1 MTDKRRHPVQ
11 SRKAITFMPVDT
23 RHVPGRRQLHFTSLE
38 AMLADAE
45 RMVMAPNTKTLGNW
59 PLEQLLTHLTL
70 AMNSSIDGISARAP
84 WFIRLLGPAIKRR
97 VLTRGMSPGFKLPKQ
112 VESRFFPAAT
122 SAGDALEEFRSA
134 VGRVRQEKMTAI
146 HPVFGRITHDE
157 WLRLHLRHAEMHL
170 SFAVPG

>member
-1 MTDKRRHPVQ
+1 
-11 SRKAITFMPVDT
+11 MPVDT
-23 RHVPGRRQLHFTSLE
+23 KHVPGRRQLRFTSLD

-45 RMVMAPNTKTLGNW
+45 RLVASPNTKMLGNW
-59 PLEQLLTHLTL
+59 PLDQLLAHLTL

-97 VLTRGMSPGFKLPKQ
+97 VLTRGMSPGFKLPKT
-112 VESRFFPAAT
+112 VDAESFPTLT
-122 SAGDALEEFRSA
+122 STEDALQEFRA
-134 VGRVRQEKMTAI
+134 ALARVRQEKMTAI

-157 WLRLHLRHAEMHL
+157 WMQLHLRHAEMHL